1 MEMRLWMS
9 STETIGSID
18 ALSGR
23 TEGAYRW
30 PCRILGAYITRV
42 ARGGEESVICDE
54 YCEADGGCQLRKA
67 ALELGALQGLT
78 DALSEGVA
86 RARTR
91 CIMLTT

>member
-1 MEMRLWMS
+1 MRLWMNT
-9 STETIGSID
+9 TETISNID

-23 TEGAYRW
+23 TEAAYRG
-30 PCRILGAYITRV
+30 PCRILGAHITRV
-42 ARGGEESVICDE
+42 ARGGEESIICDE

-78 DALSEGVA
+78 DGLSEGVA

-91 CIMLTT
+91 CIMLTA

>member
-1 MEMRLWMS
+1 MRLWMNI
-9 STETIGSID
+9 TETIGSVD

-23 TEGAYRW
+23 TEAAYRG
-30 PCRILGAYITRV
+30 PCRILGAHITRV
-42 ARGGEESVICDE
+42 ARGGEESIICDE

-67 ALELGALQGLT
+67 AFELGALQGLT

-91 CIMLTT
+91 CIMLTA